1 MCRLGLVFPGQGS
14 QYVGM
19 GSDLY
24 REFAAARSVFD
35 QAGDI
40 LGFDVAA
47 LCFEGPREVL
57 DLTVNTQTAVLV
69 LEIALFETLR
79 RETPLAP
86 VVLAGHSLGEYAAL
100 YAAGA
105 LPLERLLPLVRARA
119 RYHQEAVPVGE
130 GAMAAI
136 LGPGEEAVA
145 AACRRVCAEGE
156 EVTLAVHNAPGQTV
170 VSGHAAAVERVV
182 EEIKRSGGAQAV
194 KLPISVPC
202 HCDLLARASE
212 RLREDLEGIPFGD
225 ISVPVIPNCDPGVF
239 YTRETAR
246 DLLCRQIVRP
256 VRWKETIER
265 MAALGVDT
273 ILETGPK
280 RTLSALI
287 KRIDRRF
294 RLLNVENADSLRK
307 TAALLQEESEH
318 PRNHQGGNG
327 S

>member
-1 MCRLGLVFPGQGS
+1 MFRLGLVFPGQGS

-24 REFAAARSVFD
+24 HEFAAARDVFD
-35 QAGDI
+35 RAREI
-40 LGFDVAA
+40 LGFDVAS
-47 LCFEGPREVL
+47 LCFEGPREAL
-57 DLTVNTQTAVLV
+57 DLTVNTQTVVLT
-69 LEIALFETLR
+69 LDIAIYEAFR
-79 RETPLAP
+79 REVPLDPA
-86 VVLAGHSLGEYAAL
+86 VMAGHSLGEYAAL

-105 LPLERLLPLVRARA
+105 LSLEHLLPLVRARA

-136 LGPGEEAVA
+136 LGPGEEAVRD
-145 AACRRVCAEGE
+145 ACSRVCTEGE
-156 EVTLAVHNAPGQTV
+156 EVTLALHNAPGQTV

-182 EEIKRSGGAQAV
+182 EEIRRSGGAQAV

-202 HCDLLARASE
+202 HCNMLARAAE
-212 RLREDLEGIPFGD
+212 RLREDLEGIPFGEF
-225 ISVPVIPNCDPGVF
+225 SVPVIPNCDPDVF

-273 ILETGPK
+273 ILEMGPK

-294 RLLNVENADSLRK
+294 RLLHAENADSLRK
-307 TAALLQEESEH
+307 TASLL
-318 PRNHQGGNG
+318 GGG
-327 S
+327 VEPPLQS